1 MKQKILERIGYSE
14 RIERMFGR
22 GMMIALTGQ
31 RRVGKSCVMR
41 RILDHIAEN
50 KDNHV
55 IYINKE
61 KTSFDMI
68 ANYQDLEAYVAANI
82 VEGKENYLFIDE
94 VQEISDFEKALLS
107 IQSDD
112 TCQIMITG
120 SNAKMLS
127 GELATRL
134 RGRYIAYRIRGLC
147 YEEFLTFHELKDD
160 DVSLNLY
167 LQYGGLPQLR
177 NLGLENTDLVE
188 DYLDNV
194 YNTIVLR
201 DIIEREN
208 IRNIPLLRTLLKFV
222 SDNIGKQFS
231 ATSIVK
237 FLKSQNTE
245 TSAKMILTYL
255 EYLSNAF
262 IIDRVNRYDIH
273 GKRLF

>member
-1 MKQKILERIGYSE
+1 MKQKEYLCEKFYSYE
-14 RIERMFGR
+14 TKNIRKI
-22 GMMIALTGQ
+22 
-31 RRVGKSCVMR
+31 RVFQPYR
-41 RILDHIAEN
+41 T
-50 KDNHV
+50 HV
-55 IYINKE
+55 WTWN
-61 KTSFDMI
+61 
-68 ANYQDLEAYVAANI
+68 
-82 VEGKENYLFIDE
+82 
-94 VQEISDFEKALLS
+94 
-107 IQSDD
+107 DD
-112 TCQIMITG
+112 
-120 SNAKMLS
+120 A
-127 GELATRL
+127 
-134 RGRYIAYRIRGLC
+134 
-147 YEEFLTFHELKDD
+147 
-160 DVSLNLY
+160 SLNLY

-177 NLGLENTDLVE
+177 SLGLENTDLVE

-262 IIDRVNRYDIH
+262 IISNFRNTII
-273 GKRLF
+273 

>member
-1 MKQKILERIGYSE
+1 
-14 RIERMFGR
+14 
-22 GMMIALTGQ
+22 
-31 RRVGKSCVMR
+31 MR
-41 RILDHIAEN
+41 DA
-50 KDNHV
+50 
-55 IYINKE
+55 
-61 KTSFDMI
+61 
-68 ANYQDLEAYVAANI
+68 
-82 VEGKENYLFIDE
+82 
-94 VQEISDFEKALLS
+94 
-107 IQSDD
+107 
-112 TCQIMITG
+112 
-120 SNAKMLS
+120 SN
-127 GELATRL
+127 
-134 RGRYIAYRIRGLC
+134 
-147 YEEFLTFHELKDD
+147 F
-160 DVSLNLY
+160 
-167 LQYGGLPQLR
+167 PQLR
-177 NLGLENTDLVE
+177 SLGLENTDLVE

-273 GKRLF
+273 GKRLFELGDKFYWLRCGSPWIAHQAC